1 MRVMVMIKGTD
12 AIEAGVQPS
21 EALIRDMTTFN
32 EELAAAGMMLA
43 GEGLQPSSKG
53 KRVVFGGLDT
63 PIVIDGPF
71 AETKELIAG
80 FWIWKVKDMDEAVAW
95 ARRIP
100 DTDKL
105 HGEVEIRPIVSME
118 DFEAVTPDIQA
129 REEALREQIG
139 SYGSA

>member
-1 MRVMVMIKGTD
+1 MRVMVMMKGTD

-21 EALIRDMTTFN
+21 EALMRDMTTFN

-43 GEGLQPSSKG
+43 GEGLHPSSKG
-53 KRVVFGGLDT
+53 KRVVFGGRDT

-118 DFEAVTPDIQA
+118 DFEAFTPEIQA

>member
-21 EALIRDMTTFN
+21 EALMRDMTTFN

-43 GEGLQPSSKG
+43 GEGLHPSSKG
-53 KRVVFGGLDT
+53 KRVVFGGRDT

-80 FWIWKVKDMDEAVAW
+80 FWIWQVKDMDEAVAW

-105 HGEVEIRPIVSME
+105 HGEVEIRPILSME
-118 DFEAVTPDIQA
+118 DFDAITPDIVA
-129 REEALREQIG
+129 REEALRQQAG
-139 SYGSA
+139 AYGDA

>member
-1 MRVMVMIKGTD
+1 MRVMVMMKGTD
-12 AIEAGVQPS
+12 AIEAAVQPS
-21 EALIRDMTTFN
+21 EALMRDMTSFN
-32 EELAAAGMMLA
+32 EELVAAGMMLG

-53 KRVVFGGLDT
+53 KRVVFGGRET

-105 HGEVEIRPIVSME
+105 HGEVEIRPILSIE
-118 DFEAVTPDIQA
+118 DFDAITPEILA
-129 REEALREQIG
+129 REEALRQKTG
-139 SYGSA
+139 GYGDA

>member
-139 SYGSA
+139 SYGGA